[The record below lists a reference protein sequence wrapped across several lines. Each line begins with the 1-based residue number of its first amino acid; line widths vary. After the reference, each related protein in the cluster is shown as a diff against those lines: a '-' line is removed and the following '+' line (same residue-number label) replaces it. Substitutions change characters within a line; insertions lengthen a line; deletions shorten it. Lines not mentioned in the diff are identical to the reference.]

1 MALAIPQAEPGI
13 SAKALY
19 KKVGFAPHSPGQA
32 EYLYSTTR
40 FNIPCCGRRYGKSQ
54 VAGHRMTYKSFVPDS
69 YNWIVAPS
77 YRLGE
82 KEFRVVYDD
91 YRKLDLLRHCKKS
104 YSPHQGDM
112 HIDTPWNSHIMVV
125 SAERPDNLLGEGL
138 SHVIMSEAA
147 KHSWAT
153 WETYIEPALSDLLGS
168 CDFPSTPKGFNWYHG
183 LWELGRRGGNE
194 QYKSWQFPTWENV
207 VRYPGGFDDPE
218 IQRIKKVASPLWFAQ
233 EYGASFTAM
242 SGSIYEEWNESIHV
256 QPHRFRADWPNY
268 LGFDYGFSNPFVCLD
283 IQVGPDDTCYV
294 WREYYERYKSTYEHG
309 KILQEREQPPGYHID
324 GMWGDLRGPDE
335 AATLALSG
343 LGFVGSV
350 DVPWKHGVEQI
361 KRMLKTVDDDGNAV
375 TPKLFVDPSCVNTIR
390 EISQLHVKE
399 QINAKTD
406 LNEQVGDKNIQHKID
421 DHAPDALRYF
431 IGPYYVLGAGSHLE
445 DVYGNN
451 YRGSES
457 EEFFTLN
464 SQITMDTGISLGKAI
479 GF

>member
-1 MALAIPQAEPGI
+1 
-13 SAKALY
+13 
-19 KKVGFAPHSPGQA
+19 
-32 EYLYSTTR
+32 
-40 FNIPCCGRRYGKSQ
+40 
-54 VAGHRMTYKSFVPDS
+54 MTYKSFVPDS

-91 YRKLDLLRHCKKS
+91 YRKLGLLKHCRKG
-104 YSPHQGDM
+104 YSVQQGVM
-112 HIDTPWNSHIMVV
+112 YIDTPWNAHIMVV

-147 KHSWAT
+147 KHTLNT

-183 LWELGRRGGNE
+183 IWTLGQGT
-194 QYKSWQFPTWENV
+194 QDYKSWQFPSWTNP
-207 VRYPGGFDDPE
+207 VRYPGGINNPE
-218 IQRIKKVASPLWFAQ
+218 IQRIKSVASPLWFAQ
-233 EYGASFTAM
+233 EYGASFTSM
-242 SGSIYEEWNESIHV
+242 SGSIYEEWNEQIHV
-256 QPHRFRADWPNY
+256 QPHRYRPDWPNY
-268 LGFDYGFSNPFVCLD
+268 LAFDYGFSNPFVCLD

-309 KILQEREQPPGYHID
+309 KVLQEREQPAGYHID

-361 KRMLKTVDDDGNAV
+361 KRMLKTEIEDKLTGEITKV
-375 TPKLFVDPSCVNTIR
+375 TPKLFVDPRCVNTIR

-406 LNEQVGDKNIQHKID
+406 LNEQSGDKNIQHKVD
-421 DHAPDALRYF
+421 DHTCDALRYF

-445 DVYGNN
+445 DVYGQS

-457 EEFFTLN
+457 ESFLTLN
-464 SQITMDTGISLGKAI
+464 TDITLETGINLDRAI